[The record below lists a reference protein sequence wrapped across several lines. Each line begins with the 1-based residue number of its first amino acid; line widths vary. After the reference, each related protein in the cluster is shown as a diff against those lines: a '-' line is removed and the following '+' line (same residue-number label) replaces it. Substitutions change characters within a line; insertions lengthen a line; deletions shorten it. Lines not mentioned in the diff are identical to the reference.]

1 MNLAIFDIDGTL
13 TETDHVDDIC
23 FLQALADAHGMTE
36 VSNDWGGYPHTTDS
50 AILSYVF
57 QERLKRP
64 PEQSE
69 LESFKTCF
77 VSLLE
82 DHRAKDSSLFAEIA
96 GAASMLRR
104 LNQEPDWRVAIASGG
119 WRISATLKLRVAGID
134 VNEFPASFAD
144 DGISREEILK
154 SAMLKSQQRYQQSHF
169 DRVVSI
175 GDGLWDVRTA
185 RNLDFAFLGI
195 GSGGGKEKLERAGAT
210 HVLKDFADYD
220 KLISCLRDAGVPSVE
235 GES

>member
-36 VSNDWGGYPHTTDS
+36 VNNDWAAYPHTTDS

-57 QERLKRP
+57 QERLNRP

-69 LESFKTCF
+69 LEKFKSCF

-82 DHRAKDSSLFAEIA
+82 DYRGKDSSLFAEIA

-144 DGISREEILK
+144 DGISREEILN
-154 SAMLKSQQRYQQSHF
+154 SAVLKSQQRYQQSRF
-169 DRVVSI
+169 DRVVSV
-175 GDGLWDVRTA
+175 GDGIWDVRTA
-185 RNLDFAFLGI
+185 RNLNFAFLGI
-195 GSGGGKEKLERAGAT
+195 DSGGAREKLERAGAT

-220 KLISCLRDAGVPSVE
+220 ELISCLTEAGVPSVE